1 MLGLDDG
8 GGRQVSAVRVT
19 AVSLHAVTS
28 GVMNVS
34 GCWWHG
40 MHGKESCS
48 HCRHCRRAGAANHLC
63 RHAARSSSSS
73 SSSSSSRQEWRH
85 GLRCLY
91 AGSYRDPSS
100 FLHPSSFLQHSLN
113 RLYGV
118 CCLGCLRCMHVL
130 VQRMKHLEVSEH
142 EVAVVDLHLVLH
154 ACHLRMHLR
163 MQRHQ
168 STLYLYAAL
177 YATLYVLH
185 LHLAPRSKSK
195 LRFGRVIWHA

>member
-1 MLGLDDG
+1 M
-8 GGRQVSAVRVT
+8 SAVGVT
-19 AVSLHAVTS
+19 AVRLHAVTS

-34 GCWWHG
+34 GCRWHG

-48 HCRHCRRAGAANHLC
+48 HCSHCRHAGAANHLC

-91 AGSYRDPSS
+91 AGSRCLYAGSSRDPSS
-100 FLHPSSFLQHSLN
+100 FLHPSSLLQHSLN

-118 CCLGCLRCMHVL
+118 CCLGCLRCMHIL
-130 VQRMKHLEVSEH
+130 VRRMTHLEVSEH
-142 EVAVVDLHLVLH
+142 EVAVVEQHLVLH

-163 MQRHQ
+163 MHRHQ

-177 YATLYVLH
+177 YATLYALH